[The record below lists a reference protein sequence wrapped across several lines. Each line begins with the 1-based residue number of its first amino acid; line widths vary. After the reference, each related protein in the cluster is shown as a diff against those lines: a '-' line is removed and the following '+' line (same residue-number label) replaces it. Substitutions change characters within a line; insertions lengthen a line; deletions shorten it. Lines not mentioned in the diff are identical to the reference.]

1 MLHHGSV
8 TSAPLPRPPRAPEG
22 RPVPP
27 ARVPHRDWRLVGWV
41 ALGGA
46 VGSALRYAA
55 ALALPTPGGWPLGTL
70 AVNVVGAFLLG
81 LLLEAVA
88 RRGPETRRLQRLRL
102 TLGTGVLGGFTTY
115 SSFAL
120 EVDQLLRDGAAA
132 LAVGYL
138 GASLVLGTLA
148 ALAGVAAGARVPRS
162 AAGRLLQAPD
172 AAPGP
177 ASGTGGA
184 P

>member
-1 MLHHGSV
+1 V
-8 TSAPLPRPPRAPEG
+8 ERRA
-22 RPVPP
+22 
-27 ARVPHRDWRLVGWV
+27 PHRDWRLVGWV

-46 VGSALRYAA
+46 TGSVLRHAA
-55 ALALPTPGGWPLGTL
+55 ALALPAPGGWPLGTL

-120 EVDQLLRDGAAA
+120 EIDRLLRDGAAA
-132 LAVGYL
+132 LAAGYV

-148 ALAGVAAGARVPRS
+148 ALGGVVAGARVPRGT
-162 AAGRLLQAPD
+162 AGRLLHAPD
-172 AAPGP
+172 GAT
-177 ASGTGGA
+177 GTGGA

>member
-1 MLHHGSV
+1 MLHGSVLHHGSV
-8 TSAPLPRPPRAPEG
+8 TSAPLPRSRQPRVRAA
-22 RPVPP
+22 PP
-27 ARVPHRDWRLVGWV
+27 ARAPHRDWRLVGWV

-46 VGSALRYAA
+46 VGSVLRYAV
-55 ALALPTPGGWPLGTL
+55 ALATPAPGGWPLGTL

-120 EVDQLLRDGAAA
+120 EADQLLRDGAAP

-138 GASLVLGTLA
+138 AATLVLGTLA
-148 ALAGVAAGARVPRS
+148 ALAGVAVGARTPRGPV
-162 AAGRLLQAPD
+162 ARRLHAPD
-172 AAPGP
+172 DAPGR
-177 ASGTGGA
+177 AS
-184 P
+184 

>member
-1 MLHHGSV
+1 MERL
-8 TSAPLPRPPRAPEG
+8 APPVRA
-22 RPVPP
+22 
-27 ARVPHRDWRLVGWV
+27 PHRDRRLVGWV
-41 ALGGA
+41 AIGGA
-46 VGSALRYAA
+46 VGSVLRYAV

-138 GASLVLGTLA
+138 AASLVLGTPA
-148 ALAGVAAGARVPRS
+148 ALAGVAAGARVPRGT
-162 AAGRLLQAPD
+162 AGRLLHASD
-172 AAPGP
+172 DAPGRAP
-177 ASGTGGA
+177 GRAPRGAS
-184 P
+184 